1 VRRRRSKG
9 IRRKYRAEGVG
20 GEERKGGIRSREG
33 RKKPNSFEEKQELNR
48 KGREVNRGRVA
59 GRGEGRWIIEE

>member
-20 GEERKGGIRSREG
+20 GGEREG
-33 RKKPNSFEEKQELNR
+33 RKKPNSFEEKQEVNR
-48 KGREVNRGRVA
+48 KGREVNSDRKG
-59 GRGEGRWIIEE
+59 G